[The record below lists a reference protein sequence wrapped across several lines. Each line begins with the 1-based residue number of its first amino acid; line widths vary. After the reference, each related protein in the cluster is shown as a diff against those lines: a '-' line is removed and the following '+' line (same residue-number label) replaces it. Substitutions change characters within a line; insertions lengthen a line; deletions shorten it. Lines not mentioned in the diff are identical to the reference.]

1 MALVLTTHRELL
13 QFHFPEVRIQLL
25 GGRAVSLDTAVG
37 VDATTSQTNFKKTF
51 MLAVRFLL
59 LAVIITAGIII
70 GSLVLPELTTRLS
83 TDTQQDVLSDAQQHI
98 APEAVAA
105 NPTGTSAERP
115 VDPTLPEGTWI
126 SIPKIG
132 VNTQALA
139 LENSEAALEKG
150 VWLVPE
156 FGRPGDTT
164 QPTIMAAH
172 RYGWKWWWQND
183 YWKLHSFYLLTETQ
197 PGDLIEVITDQKKY
211 VYEVYAA
218 DEGDHITDYSAD
230 LILYTCKFLNSPVRY
245 FRYAK
250 LLPQAY

>member
-1 MALVLTTHRELL
+1 MALVLTTHPQLL
-13 QFHFPEVRIQLL
+13 QFYFPEVRMQLL
-25 GGRAVSLDTAVG
+25 GRRVISQNAPVSR
-37 VDATTSQTNFKKTF
+37 TNFKQALVFALRF
-51 MLAVRFLL
+51 ML
-59 LAVIITAGIII
+59 LAMIITSGIII
-70 GSLVLPELTTRLS
+70 GSLVIPELTTRLS

-98 APEAVAA
+98 TPQAVATKPA
-105 NPTGTSAERP
+105 EVIAERP

-139 LENSEAALEKG
+139 LEDPETALEKG

-183 YWKLHSFYLLTETQ
+183 YWRLHSFYLLTETQ
-197 PGDLIEVITDQKKY
+197 PGDLIEIVSDQKKY
-211 VYEVYAA
+211 VYEIYAA

-230 LILYTCKFLNSPVRY
+230 LILYTCKFLNSPIRY

>member
-1 MALVLTTHRELL
+1 MALVLTTHRKLL
-13 QFHFPEVRIQLL
+13 QFYFPEVRTQLL
-25 GGRAVSLDTAVG
+25 GRPAVSLNVTVSR
-37 VDATTSQTNFKKTF
+37 TSFKKAF
-51 MLAVRFLL
+51 VVAVRFML

-98 APEAVAA
+98 TPQVEPAKPVAPNV
-105 NPTGTSAERP
+105 ERP
-115 VDPTLPEGTWI
+115 TDPTLPEGTWI

-139 LENSEAALEKG
+139 LENSETALEKG

-156 FGRPGDTT
+156 FGRPGDAA

-183 YWKLHSFYLLTETQ
+183 YWRLHSFYLLTETQ
-197 PGDLIEVITDQKKY
+197 PGDLIEIVNDQKKY
-211 VYEVYAA
+211 VYEIYAA

>member
-1 MALVLTTHRELL
+1 MALVLTTHHKML
-13 QFHFPEVRIQLL
+13 QLHFPEVRIRLL
-25 GGRAVSLDTAVG
+25 GRSAFGLP
-37 VDATTSQTNFKKTF
+37 ATVKTTNLKNA
-51 MLAVRFLL
+51 MIIAVRFVL
-59 LAVIITAGIII
+59 LAIIITVGIII
-70 GSLVLPELTTRLS
+70 GSLVLPELTSRLS

-98 APEAVAA
+98 ASDVVVSKPADTTIEP
-105 NPTGTSAERP
+105 PT
-115 VDPTLPEGTWI
+115 DPTLPEGTWI

-139 LENSEAALEKG
+139 LDNSEAALEKG

-183 YWKLHSFYLLTETQ
+183 YWRLHSFYLLTETQ
-197 PGDLIEVITDQKKY
+197 PGDLIEVVNDQKKY
-211 VYEVYAA
+211 VYEIYAV
-218 DEGDHITDYSAD
+218 DEGDHISDYSAD

-250 LLPQAY
+250 LVPQAY